1 MSFLWKQNRRNARR
15 KAGVNFM
22 TRKQRR
28 AFKYADKKGAQQAG
42 MNPTKNDHK

>member
-15 KAGVNFM
+15 KAGVNYM

-28 AFKYADKKGAQQAG
+28 AFKFNDKKSAQQAG
-42 MNPTKNDHK
+42 VGSTRCDHK

>member
-1 MSFLWKQNRRNARR
+1 MSFQWKRNRRNARR

-28 AFKYADKKGAQQAG
+28 AFVFKDKKSAQQAG
-42 MNPTKNDHK
+42 INSTNCDHR